1 MFSIVLVTYNSAEV
15 VGDAIRSI
23 ASGHQVIVVDNAS
36 VDDSADVARALGA
49 EVLALTENLGF
60 GTGCN
65 RGAAIARFEKLLFL
79 NPDARLRPDTLD
91 RLADAFERYPD
102 AAAFN
107 PRLVDAVG
115 KQFFSKRNRFV
126 SREHW
131 LDEPPQQ
138 DADIPMGV
146 GAALAVR
153 TNVFRKLGGFDENIF
168 LYFEDVDLS
177 ARIINAGYT
186 IRHIHDAI
194 ATHLEGKSSG
204 TDQNTSAFKEYHY
217 AKAQFYTN
225 RKHGLSR
232 SRWLK
237 LVHGAFR
244 YASALPGGNAKKL
257 ALARA
262 RLKGLWDA

>member
-1 MFSIVLVTYNSAEV
+1 MFSVVLVTYNSAEV

-23 ASGHQVIVVDNAS
+23 PQGNQVIVVDNAS
-36 VDDSADVARALGA
+36 RDGSADVALSLGA

-60 GTGCN
+60 GTACN
-65 RGAAIARFEKLLFL
+65 RGAVLARHDKLLFL
-79 NPDARLRPDTLD
+79 NPDARLQPDTLD
-91 RLADAFERYPD
+91 RLAQAFERYPG

-107 PRLVDAVG
+107 PRLVDATG

-131 LDEPPQQ
+131 LEEPPQK

-146 GAALAVR
+146 GAALAMR
-153 TNVFRKLGGFDENIF
+153 TDIFRQLGGFDENIF

-177 ARIINAGYT
+177 ARIINSGYS
-186 IRHIHDAI
+186 IRHIHDAV

-204 TDQNTSAFKEYHY
+204 IDQDTSAFKEYHY
-217 AKAQFYTN
+217 AKAQFYVN
-225 RKHGLSR
+225 RKHGLAR

-237 LVHGAFR
+237 LLHGSVR
-244 YASALPGGNAKKL
+244 YALALPGGEAKKL
-257 ALARA
+257 ALAKA
-262 RLKGLWDA
+262 RLKGWWDA

>member
-1 MFSIVLVTYNSAEV
+1 LFSVVLVTYNSAEV

-23 ASGHQVIVVDNAS
+23 PSGHQVIVVDNAS
-36 VDDSADVARALGA
+36 RDDSADIARALGA
-49 EVLALTENLGF
+49 EVLATSENLGF
-60 GTGCN
+60 GTACN
-65 RGAAIARFEKLLFL
+65 RGAALAQHDKLLFL

-91 RLADAFERYPD
+91 RLAQAFENYSD

-107 PRLVDAVG
+107 PRLVDAAG
-115 KQFFSKRNRFV
+115 RQFFSKRNRFV

-131 LDEPPQQ
+131 LDAPPQA
-138 DADIPMGV
+138 DAEIPMAV
-146 GAALAVR
+146 GAALAMR
-153 TNVFRKLGGFDENIF
+153 TDVFRKLGGFDENIF

-177 ARIINAGYT
+177 ARIINSGYA
-186 IRHIHDAI
+186 IRHIHDAV

-225 RKHGLSR
+225 RKHGLAR

-237 LVHGAFR
+237 LMHGAFR
-244 YASALPGGNAKKL
+244 YASALPGGDAKKL
-257 ALARA
+257 ALAKA
-262 RLKGLWDA
+262 RLKGWWDA